1 MKAFVLTIT
10 LHYEME
16 VSGVFKK
23 LDEAIEHAKSFGE
36 RGIPAQ
42 VEEFSF
48 GGSTGGTLRY
58 TCGSN
63 GYGRFMET
71 RY

>member
-1 MKAFVLTIT
+1 MKAYVLTIT
-10 LHYEME
+10 VNYEIE

-23 LDEAIEHAKSFGE
+23 LEQAIDSAKSFGE

-58 TCGSN
+58 SCGSN